1 MSLDEPRKRYP
12 RVSEIINKQTI
23 EERLSIPSDALL
35 KAGERGTKVHEYC
48 TSYLTGLWTPEVDEE
63 CIPYVKAFIKW
74 GETNIRTTIHT
85 STRLYDDKRRFTGEF
100 DLIAEL
106 SDKQVAL
113 IDIKTSIKE
122 SRSWA
127 IQLAAYKHLCE
138 MNGYKIDAVYNVH
151 LLKTKAAKYENLSD
165 QEKILTEPA
174 IVKAILLPHH
184 DLTQHWEIFNSA
196 LNCYDY
202 FHRKEKDHVR
212 F

>member
-1 MSLDEPRKRYP
+1 MSLDEARKNYP

-23 EERLSIPSDALL
+23 EERLTIPMEALL
-35 KAGERGTKVHEYC
+35 KAGERGTRVHEYC
-48 TSYLTGLWTPEVDEE
+48 TSYLLGLWTPQVDEE
-63 CIPYVKAFIKW
+63 CVPYVKAFIKW
-74 GETNIRTTIHT
+74 GEDNIKSTLHT
-85 STRLYDDKRRFTGEF
+85 STRLYDDERKFTGEF

-106 SDKQVAL
+106 DDKQIAL
-113 IDIKTSIKE
+113 IDIKTSSNTSK
-122 SRSWA
+122 SWA

-138 MNGYKIDAVYNVH
+138 LSGYKIDVVYNVH
-151 LLKTKAAKYENLSD
+151 LKKTKAAVYETLSD
-165 QEKILTEPA
+165 QEKILVEPA

-212 F
+212 I